1 MSLKNK
7 RFTITEL
14 PIKGAMVVKR
24 NQIGDERGFLSRLF
38 CAEELTQAGWNK
50 PIMQI
55 NHTLTEHAGTVR
67 GIHYQ
72 NPPYTEMKLV
82 TCVRGEVWDV
92 AVDLRQGSPTF
103 LKWHAELLSAE
114 NGRALLI
121 PEGFGHGFQTMTDN
135 CELVYL
141 HSEKYNSEAE
151 AALRFEDPKL
161 AIKWPLQIEV
171 CSERDR
177 SHPLIDINFEG
188 IVL

>member
-1 MSLKNK
+1 
-7 RFTITEL
+7 
-14 PIKGAMVVKR
+14 MVVKR

-38 CAEELTQAGWNK
+38 CAEELAHAGWK
-50 PIMQI
+50 HPIIQI
-55 NHTLTEHAGTVR
+55 NHTLTERAGTVR

-135 CELVYL
+135 CELIYL
-141 HSEKYNSEAE
+141 HSEPFKPEAE
-151 AALRFEDPKL
+151 AGVRFDDPGL
-161 AIKWPLQIEV
+161 AIQWPLQIAV
-171 CSERDR
+171 SSERDR
-177 SHPLIDINFEG
+177 THPLININFKG
-188 IVL
+188 ITIL